1 MLMGR
6 WRLRAARWGLVLA
19 LVTAALT
26 GALGTGAV
34 VPSAESRAGTA
45 PRAAWTSSS
54 FFVETNTIVR
64 GSVAVPRTRGRD
76 ALLRVTLTNARLTAI
91 PPGCR
96 PSALVQRYSFISAD
110 GRQLT
115 CRVSPQTRRRTVG
128 FAAAVDGGVGER
140 VGASVS
146 VDGRR
151 TTLPAKRVAFGNARP
166 EVSFRFLS
174 SPDFLNADVGD
185 LAQGPGFWKPGRRGA
200 TANST
205 NPAYEQALDTI
216 LDDWQSLGAD
226 QVLVAGDLVEGWW
239 GTRQDRSGNF
249 GAGDTEAQRRASLR
263 RAAATYYPQ
272 WVERFARRGMLA
284 HLAMGDHEFG
294 DNDWGPD
301 KRRLA
306 PLFEREF
313 AARFTRL
320 ADGTPRYRD
329 RPRGSRHELTAYA
342 WRPRPEVQMVT
353 LNVFDITDERAR
365 IRLDLKQLRWL
376 ERVLRDARRDGV
388 QWIVA
393 QGHTP
398 IIGPVRQRGSS
409 GLMYEGGRSSEL
421 WQLFKNYG
429 VDLYLSGEVHDVTA
443 LHRDGVLQLSHGG
456 LFAFGLTN
464 YLVADVYQDRMRLT
478 LRDYDIHSTD
488 APSGRRLWESRPVG
502 MPARLRVSPTPFT
515 IGTAVLDGRGHLLE
529 RSGIMRPWQVR
540 D

>member
-6 WRLRAARWGLVLA
+6 WRLRAARSGLALA
-19 LVTAALT
+19 LVT
-26 GALGTGAV
+26 GALGSGAV
-34 VPSAESRAGTA
+34 VPAADSRSGAA
-45 PRAAWTSSS
+45 PRASWSTPEIL
-54 FFVETNTIVR
+54 VKTNSIVR
-64 GSVAVPRTRGRD
+64 GSVTVPRTRGRD
-76 ALLRVTLTNARLTAI
+76 ALVRLHLTNARLTAI
-91 PPGCR
+91 PTGCR
-96 PSALVQRYSFISAD
+96 PSALVQRYSYITAD
-110 GRQLT
+110 GRDLT
-115 CRVSPQTRRRTVG
+115 CRVSPPTRQRTLR
-128 FAAAVDGGVGER
+128 FAAVVDGGVGER

-151 TTLPAKRVAFGNARP
+151 TTLPAKRVTFGNARP
-166 EVSFRFLS
+166 EVRFRFLS

-185 LAQGPGFWKPGRRGA
+185 LARGPGFWQPGRRGS
-200 TANST
+200 TTNST
-205 NPAYEQALDTI
+205 NPGYERALDTI
-216 LDDWQSLGAD
+216 LDDWASLGAD
-226 QVLVAGDLVEGWW
+226 QVLVAGDLVDGWW

-249 GAGDTEAQRRASLR
+249 GPGDTLAQRRAALR

-272 WVERFARRGMLA
+272 WVERFGRRGMLA

-294 DNDWGPD
+294 DNGWGLD

-320 ADGTPRYRD
+320 ADGTPRYAD
-329 RPRGSRHELTAYA
+329 RPRGSRHALTAYA
-342 WRPRPEVQMVT
+342 WRPEPDLQMVT
-353 LNVFDITDERAR
+353 LNVFDITDEHAR
-365 IRLDLKQLRWL
+365 IRLDRPQLRWL

-388 QWIVA
+388 RWIVV

-409 GLMYEGGRSSEL
+409 GLQYEGGRSSEL
-421 WQLFKNYG
+421 WQLFKRYG

-443 LHRDGVLQLSHGG
+443 IHRDGVLQLSHGG

-464 YLVADVYQDRMRLT
+464 YLVADLYQDRMRLT
-478 LRDYDIHSTD
+478 LRDFDVRSVD
-488 APSGRRLWESRPVG
+488 VPGRRRLWESRPGG
-502 MPARLRVSPTPFT
+502 MPPLLKVSPTPFT